1 MLSNILNMLL
11 RYTFC
16 IISII
21 ILLILGLMF
30 FYFNNQII
38 HQNNK
43 LNAMIDIISGLVQ
56 KPCEPIHLSCPFIPG
71 KTNTEIPF
79 HSIPSFL
86 PDINK
91 IDVSDSED
99 DETDVDDDSDDESD
113 AGVCELENGKDNIGK
128 DEININEID
137 IIDSDQCFD
146 GICQYENM
154 SDICNNTVQVLDV
167 TDESVDKD
175 TSLDGGDFSNESI
188 QVGDNNITIEVSL
201 DTSLSEP
208 KHGVHNHK
216 SLHLNELREMAIQLQ
231 LISSNE
237 AKKMKKGDLIDI
249 ISKQVDHKSD

>member
-56 KPCEPIHLSCPFIPG
+56 KPCDPIHLPCPFIPG

-79 HSIPSFL
+79 QSITSFV

-99 DETDVDDDSDDESD
+99 DETDNDDDDSDDDSHDGEC
-113 AGVCELENGKDNIGK
+113 GLEISK
-128 DEININEID
+128 DEIDINEID
-137 IIDSDQCFD
+137 IDESKECFD
-146 GICQYENM
+146 SMGNICI
-154 SDICNNTVQVLDV
+154 DNNEVVV
-167 TDESVDKD
+167 PATDESDDKD
-175 TSLDGGDFSNESI
+175 THLGNSDFSNESI

-201 DTSLSEP
+201 DTSLSES
-208 KHGVHNHK
+208 KNGTNNHK

-231 LISSNE
+231 ILSSNE
-237 AKKMKKGDLIDI
+237 AKKMKKGELIDI
-249 ISKQVDHKSD
+249 ISKKADHKSD